1 MDDEERERRDVYGR
15 TEIVLEPS
23 DFGVQTCKFP
33 DSVDLFVP
41 MVVV

>member
-1 MDDEERERRDVYGR
+1 MTRRGRGRIVYGR

-23 DFGVQTCKFP
+23 DFGVQTCEFP

-41 MVVV
+41 MMVV

>member
-1 MDDEERERRDVYGR
+1 MMGVIGRGGIVYGR

-23 DFGVQTCKFP
+23 DFGVQTCEFP

-41 MVVV
+41 MMVV